1 MKKLLLIIGISLLA
15 YSCQKKQD
23 NPTPSQTTPS
33 QEPTTAT
40 TTTVKPKVKVTTW
53 SNKLPYIYRRLTVT
67 SETPFIA
74 VWKDDTL
81 RTNTGIFYEVM
92 ANNQDYL
99 ETTVQVV
106 SMPTVTVASISVTA
120 EYLGKKTVKKSE
132 TGQTF
137 AVVFLKN
144 VK

>member
-1 MKKLLLIIGISLLA
+1 MKKLLLIIGISSLA
-15 YSCQKKQD
+15 YSCQKKQE
-23 NPTPSQTTPS
+23 NPTPAETTTT
-33 QEPTTAT
+33 QEQTTAT
-40 TTTVKPKVKVTTW
+40 TPTVKSNVKVTTW

-67 SETPFIA
+67 SENPFVA
-74 VWKDDTL
+74 VWKDDTV
-81 RTNTGIFYEVM
+81 RTNTGIFYEAMV
-92 ANNQDYL
+92 NNQDYL

-106 SMPTVTVASISVTA
+106 SMPMVTVASVSVTA

-144 VK
+144 IK